1 MESSERQSF
10 VMYASFL
17 AAAENL
23 KPDQFKECILKMRDF
38 AIYGEDVTSSDPMTN
53 IILTMAK
60 PNLNAAAIRYQQSV
74 ENGMKGKEHGAKGG
88 RPRKG
93 ESRNDYLARKQAE
106 KTPMKPL
113 NDDADEKEKEKDK
126 DDFNNDVEYIQSPAS
141 PQSPEAI
148 SPPSVSNSCRSS
160 SNVIGLSSLGVEDSL
175 AFKSMR
181 EAFIVQSVRRMAPSE
196 LANTYEKDIDKI
208 ALARAT
214 TGKKIRNEEDF
225 AFEAALAVLR
235 YDKLPTF
242 ADAKKAVCKDVAA
255 AIQQFKNNPP
265 SPKLEILPPPGDDEE
280 EQPF

>member
-1 MESSERQSF
+1 MEISERQSF

-23 KPDQFKECILKMRDF
+23 EPYQFKECILKMRDI
-38 AIYGEDVTSSDPMTN
+38 AIHGKAASSSDPMVN
-53 IILTMAK
+53 IILTLAK
-60 PNLNAAAIRYQQSV
+60 PNLDAAAERYRRSIEV
-74 ENGMKGKEHGAKGG
+74 GYKGKEHGVKGG

-93 ESRNDYLARKQAE
+93 ESRNEYLARKQAE

-113 NDDADEKEKEKDK
+113 NDDADEKENEKDK

-141 PQSPEAI
+141 SQSPEAI

-160 SNVIGLSSLGVEDSL
+160 SNVIGLSSLGVEDNL

-181 EAFIVQSVRRMAPSE
+181 EAFIVQSVLGMAPSE
-196 LANTYEKDIDKI
+196 QVDRYEEDIDKI

-214 TGKKIRNEEDF
+214 TGKKVRYEEDF
-225 AFEAALAVLR
+225 AFEAALIAKLH
-235 YDKLPTF
+235 DKLPTF

-255 AIQQFKNNPP
+255 AIQQFKDNPP
-265 SPKLEILPPPGDDEE
+265 SPKLETLPPPGDDEE

>member
-23 KPDQFKECILKMRDF
+23 EPDQFKECVLKMRDF
-38 AIYGEDVTSSDPMTN
+38 AIYGEDVTSSDPVVN

-74 ENGMKGKEHGAKGG
+74 ANGMKGKEHGVKGG

-113 NDDADEKEKEKDK
+113 NDDADAKEKDK
-126 DDFNNDVEYIQSPAS
+126 DDFNNDVEYIQSPVS
-141 PQSPEAI
+141 LQSPIAI
-148 SPPSVSNSCRSS
+148 SAPTVSNSCRSS
-160 SNVIGLSSLGVEDSL
+160 SNDIGLPSVGVGDNL
-175 AFKSMR
+175 NFKSKN

-196 LANTYEKDIDKI
+196 LADRYEKDIDKI

-235 YDKLPTF
+235 YDKLPTY
-242 ADAKKAVCKDVAA
+242 ADAKKAVCEDVAA
-255 AIQQFKNNPP
+255 AIQQFKDNPP
-265 SPKLEILPPPGDDEE
+265 SPQPAMMPPPGGDEE
-280 EQPF
+280 DQPF